1 MGEDS
6 KNGGKTALSTLISL
20 ALHGGACV
28 LLCISYNARIKPTE
42 IHAMKVSVVRPEPP
56 KPKVEPPKPKPEPP
70 KPEPPKVEP
79 PKQPD
84 PPKVEPPKQKVEP
97 PKPEPP
103 KVVKPLPTP
112 QPLKPKQ
119 DPPKVEPPKPK
130 VEQPKKPS
138 LEERIRDAKTVSTPK
153 PPKNTPK
160 TPSLTERL
168 NKVRSQEAVQPTTS
182 KTTEVAS
189 AGIVIETKNYADLVA
204 KPYIQQHWIQPV
216 KGEMDVANP
225 SPVEITFTVYA
236 GGNISNARI
245 TKRSNSRVMNNSV
258 EQFIRGLARMAPISS
273 IGSKAASLQITVSMV
288 LSN

>member
-1 MGEDS
+1 MGEQS
-6 KNGGKTALSTLISL
+6 TSGGKTAVSTLISL
-20 ALHGGACV
+20 ALHGGACL
-28 LLCISYNARIKPTE
+28 LLCISYNARIKPPE

-56 KPKVEPPKPKPEPP
+56 KPPKVEAPKPEPP
-70 KPEPPKVEP
+70 KPEPPKP
-79 PKQPD
+79 
-84 PPKVEPPKQKVEP
+84 EP

-103 KVVKPLPTP
+103 KP
-112 QPLKPKQ
+112 
-119 DPPKVEPPKPK
+119 EPPKP
-130 VEQPKKPS
+130 EPPKPAPPKRPS
-138 LEERIRDAKTVSTPK
+138 LEERIRNAKTVTTPQ
-153 PPKNTPK
+153 PAPKNTPK

-168 NKVRSQEAVQPTTS
+168 NKVRSQEPSQTTAS

-204 KPYIQQHWIQPV
+204 KPYIQQNWIQPV
-216 KGEMDVANP
+216 KGEMDIANP

-258 EQFIRGLARMAPISS
+258 EQVIRGLSRMSPLSS

-288 LSN
+288 LTN